1 MKTKLLLASLLAFTV
16 NQTVL
21 SQTDE
26 NGYTQVNLTTGPSYA
41 NRVFFDLS
49 ANNIVSQPAI
59 GWDLAFYRNSAMDF
73 GVKVND
79 ATSVLTYQV
88 SADPAVFDTVTP
100 ADKSN
105 WGAPLYNPDQT
116 ERIQDGSFD
125 SATLLPANGLNFGW
139 GSYDLA
145 THKVLGKVVF
155 VLEYGTTYYKFFINE
170 YYGGYTFKYA
180 KWNGTS
186 WDATQ
191 TRTIANG
198 TDDAFF
204 NYFSFD
210 TGAKVPNLEPAKAN
224 WDLMFT
230 RYYTF
235 YNGQL
240 MYKLSGVIQSPNVT
254 VAKVQPETQA
264 VASFTA
270 PATAAYSKNIT
281 TIGHSWKP
289 TSGFYTDVVYYIKE
303 GSKYYRLY
311 FTSNGGASTGNMYFK
326 YKDITAQ
333 LSVADFGKKGTFGIY
348 PNPTKEDKKVNI
360 LFDVKEAASQNGNVE
375 IFDFSGKK
383 VYETS
388 IANQSRFSTQEV
400 DLNRLSSGTYL
411 VKITYGGQTET
422 KKLIVK

>member
-26 NGYTQVNLTTGPSYA
+26 NGYTTVETSMGNAYQ

-49 ANNIVSQPAI
+49 ANNIVSQNAST
-59 GWDLAFYRNSAMDF
+59 WDIAFYRLSAMDF

-79 ATSVLTYQV
+79 AKNVLTYQV
-88 SADPAVFDTVTP
+88 SANPAAFDTVTP
-100 ADKSN
+100 ADKAN

-116 ERIQDGSFD
+116 ERIQDGAFD
-125 SATLLPANGLNFGW
+125 SATLLPAGGLNYGW
-139 GSYDLA
+139 GSYDLV

-155 VLEYGTTYYKFFINE
+155 MLEYGTTYYKFFINE
-170 YYGGYTFKYA
+170 YAAGYTFKYA

-191 TRTIANG
+191 TKTVANG

-210 TGAKVPNLEPAKAN
+210 TGEKVPNLEPAKAN
-224 WDLMFT
+224 WDMMFT

-264 VASFTA
+264 VSTFTA
-270 PATAAYSKNIT
+270 PATTAYSKNIT

-289 TSGFYTDVVYYIKE
+289 TTGVYSDAVYYIKE
-303 GSKYYRLY
+303 GTNYYRMY
-311 FTSNGGASTGNMYFK
+311 FTTNGGTATGNMFFK
-326 YKDITAQ
+326 YKNITA
-333 LSVADFGKKGTFGIY
+333 LMSVADFGKKGSFGIY
-348 PNPTKEDKKVNI
+348 PNPTKEDKKINI
-360 LFDVKEAASQNGNVE
+360 LFDVKQAASKNGNVE
-375 IFDFSGKK
+375 IFDFAGKK
-383 VYETS
+383 VYETA
-388 IANQSRFSTQEV
+388 IANQSGFSTQEV
-400 DLNRLSSGTYL
+400 DLNKLNSGIYL

>member
-1 MKTKLLLASLLAFTV
+1 MKTRLLLASLLALTV

-26 NGYTQVNLTTGPSYA
+26 NGYTQVELTTGPQYA

-49 ANNIVSQPAI
+49 ANNIVSQPAT
-59 GWDLAFYRNSAMDF
+59 GWDIAFYRNSAMDF
-73 GVKVND
+73 GIKVND

-88 SADPAVFDTVTP
+88 SADPAAFDTVIP
-100 ADKSN
+100 ADKAS
-105 WGAPLYNPDQT
+105 WGEPLYNPDQT
-116 ERIQDGSFD
+116 ERIQDGAFD
-125 SATLLPANGLNFGW
+125 AATLLPATSLNFGW
-139 GSYDLA
+139 GSYDIA
-145 THKVLGKVVF
+145 THKVNGKVVF

-170 YYGGYTFKYA
+170 YAAGYTFKYA
-180 KWNGTS
+180 KWNGTH

-191 TRTIANG
+191 TRKIANG

-210 TGAKVPNLEPAKAN
+210 TGEKVTNLEPAKAN

-235 YNGQL
+235 YANIM

-264 VASFTA
+264 VSTFTA
-270 PATAAYSKNIT
+270 PAAAAYSKNIT

-289 TSGFYTDVVYYIKE
+289 TSGVNTDVVYYIKE
-303 GSKYYRLY
+303 GTQYYRLY
-311 FTSNGGASTGNMYFK
+311 FTDKGGASTGNMYFK
-326 YKDITAQ
+326 YKDITST
-333 LSVADFGKKGTFGIY
+333 LSVADLGKKGSFGIY

-360 LFDVKEAASQNGNVE
+360 LFDVKETTSKNGTVE
-375 IFDFSGKK
+375 FFDFSGKK
-383 VYETS
+383 VFETA
-388 IANQSRFSTQEV
+388 IANQSGFSAQEV
-400 DLNRLSSGTYL
+400 DLNRLNSGVYL

>member
-1 MKTKLLLASLLAFTV
+1 MKTKLLLASLLAFAV

-26 NGYTQVNLTTGPSYA
+26 NGYTQVNLTTGPQYA

-49 ANNIVSQPAI
+49 ANNIVTQPAT
-59 GWDLAFYRNSAMDF
+59 GWDIAFYRNSSMDF

-88 SADPAVFDTVTP
+88 SADPAAFDTVTP
-100 ADKSN
+100 ADKAN
-105 WGAPLYNPDQT
+105 WGDPLYNPDQT

-125 SATLLPANGLNFGW
+125 SATLLPASGLNYGW
-139 GSYDLA
+139 GSYDIV
-145 THKVLGKVVF
+145 THKLVGKVVF

-210 TGAKVPNLEPAKAN
+210 TGEKVPNMEPAKAN

-235 YNGQL
+235 YANIM
-240 MYKLSGVIQSPNVT
+240 MYKLSGAIQSPNIT

-264 VASFTA
+264 VSTFTA
-270 PATAAYSKNIT
+270 PATTAYSKNIT

-289 TSGFYTDVVYYIKE
+289 TTGVYTDVVYYIKE
-303 GSKYYRLY
+303 GSKYYRLF
-311 FTSNGGASTGNMYFK
+311 FTANGGATSGNMYFK
-326 YKDITAQ
+326 YKDITDLLA
-333 LSVADFGKKGTFGIY
+333 VADFGKKGTFGIY

-360 LFDVKEAASQNGNVE
+360 LFDVKEAASKNGTVE

-383 VYETS
+383 VYETA
-388 IANQSRFSTQEV
+388 IANQSGFSTQEV

>member
-1 MKTKLLLASLLAFTV
+1 MKTKLLFAGLLALAV

-26 NGYTQVNLTTGPSYA
+26 NGYTQVNLTTGPQYA

-49 ANNIVSQPAI
+49 SNNIVSQPAT
-59 GWDLAFYRNSAMDF
+59 GWDIAFYRNSAMDF

-88 SADPAVFDTVTP
+88 SADPAAFDTVTP
-100 ADKSN
+100 ADKAN
-105 WGAPLYNPDQT
+105 WGDPLYNPDQT

-125 SATLLPANGLNFGW
+125 SSTLLPATGLNYGW
-139 GSYDLA
+139 GSYDIV
-145 THKVLGKVVF
+145 THKLMGKVVF

-170 YYGGYTFKYA
+170 YASGYSFKYA

-191 TRTIANG
+191 TKTIANG

-210 TGAKVPNLEPAKAN
+210 TGEKVPDLEPAKAN

-235 YNGQL
+235 YANIM

-264 VASFTA
+264 VSTFTA
-270 PATAAYSKNIT
+270 PAAAAYSKNIT

-289 TSGFYTDVVYYIKE
+289 TSGVNTDVVYYIKE
-303 GSKYYRLY
+303 GTKYYRLY
-311 FTSNGGASTGNMYFK
+311 FTDNGGASTGNMYFK
-326 YKDITAQ
+326 YKDITNLLA
-333 LSVADFGKKGTFGIY
+333 VADFGKKGAFGIY

-360 LFDVKEAASQNGNVE
+360 LFDVKEAASKNGNVE
-375 IFDFSGKK
+375 IFDFAGKK

-388 IANQSRFSTQEV
+388 IANQSGFSAQEV
-400 DLNRLSSGTYL
+400 DLNRLNYGVYL